1 MKSVKAA
8 MFMLGVGAAGAAL
21 AVSACA
27 PELPSPT
34 VEMPPPVQLA
44 SVGGE
49 TSAFDGTYTGV
60 SVENLGNLWEGS
72 TLNCPNYADVPPV
85 TIVNGVAQFQPRN
98 MTFQGSVKPQG
109 ALAMRIGDGQW
120 FQGQIDNQY
129 VLTALVHGGTC
140 GYRFSWRRS
149 V

>member
-34 VEMPPPVQLA
+34 VEMSPAVQLA
-44 SVGGE
+44 STGGE

-60 SVENLGNLWEGS
+60 SSKISGTFGKEALS
-72 TLNCPNYADVPPV
+72 TA
-85 TIVNGVAQFQPRN
+85 
-98 MTFQGSVKPQG
+98 
-109 ALAMRIGDGQW
+109 RIMPM
-120 FQGQIDNQY
+120 Y
-129 VLTALVHGGTC
+129 HL
-140 GYRFSWRRS
+140 
-149 V
+149 